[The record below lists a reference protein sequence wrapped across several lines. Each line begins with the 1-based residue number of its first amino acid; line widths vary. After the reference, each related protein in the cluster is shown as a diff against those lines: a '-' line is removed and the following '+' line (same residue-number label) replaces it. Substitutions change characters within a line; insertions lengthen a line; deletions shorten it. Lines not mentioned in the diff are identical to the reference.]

1 MSKLIENILLKALSL
16 NASDLFI
23 TAGKKPSCRIH
34 GKISFSTEMDTVSE
48 ADVCKFRVQVLLP
61 ENEKLY
67 QQCGT
72 ADASWTL
79 PSGERFRLN
88 FFTSANGS
96 SIAVRPILPGN
107 RLNITELNLPPVLE
121 SLCREQRGL
130 ILITGSTGS
139 GKSTTLAA
147 MINYIN
153 QNLQKHILSIE
164 DPIEFLHENRK
175 SLVSQRE
182 ISSHSGG
189 FAQAMRSALRENPDV
204 IVIGEMRDLDT
215 MQAALNASL
224 TGHLVISTL
233 HTADTIQSVE
243 RVINMFPVH
252 QREQASIDLG
262 MALLAVFSQRLIPL
276 QDSPDMIPAVEI
288 LISTPIVKKAIAD
301 RNYNYIDDSLRR
313 GASQGMVTFT
323 RAIFE
328 RYRIISFPWKMPKKP
343 FPIPMNSISS
353 AKGWKAASTPSRII
367 TAKDWIPMKATD
379 PWSTCVCF
387 SVLPRTIMPA
397 ICI

>member
-139 GKSTTLAA
+139 GKSTTLGA
-147 MINYIN
+147 IIN
-153 QNLQKHILSIE
+153 QINQTQEKHILTIE
-164 DPIEFLHENRK
+164 DPIEFLHPNIK

-189 FAQAMRSALRENPDV
+189 FGDAMRCAMRENPDV
-204 IVIGEMRDLDT
+204 IVIGEIRDLDT

-224 TGHLVISTL
+224 TGH
-233 HTADTIQSVE
+233 
-243 RVINMFPVH
+243 
-252 QREQASIDLG
+252 
-262 MALLAVFSQRLIPL
+262 
-276 QDSPDMIPAVEI
+276 
-288 LISTPIVKKAIAD
+288 
-301 RNYNYIDDSLRR
+301 
-313 GASQGMVTFT
+313 
-323 RAIFE
+323 
-328 RYRIISFPWKMPKKP
+328 
-343 FPIPMNSISS
+343 
-353 AKGWKAASTPSRII
+353 
-367 TAKDWIPMKATD
+367 
-379 PWSTCVCF
+379 
-387 SVLPRTIMPA
+387 
-397 ICI
+397 